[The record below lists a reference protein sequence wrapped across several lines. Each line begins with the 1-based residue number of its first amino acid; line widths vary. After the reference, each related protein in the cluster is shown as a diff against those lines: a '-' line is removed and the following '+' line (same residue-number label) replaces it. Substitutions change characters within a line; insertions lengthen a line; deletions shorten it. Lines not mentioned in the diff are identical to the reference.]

1 MMIPSYA
8 PATSESDRGPFI
20 LPEGTIVFQTGS
32 LFNKP
37 LVLPSTLRTMVF
49 GEEFNQPV
57 KLNKGIQSVSFGDAF
72 DHPLD
77 VPASCSVVN
86 VGKEYPHKIK
96 GLIDEPG
103 NNAASNRLGPHKSV
117 PVSFYG
123 DNIQEKV
130 GKRDVRG
137 IGADSMSAQQT
148 DNLVKEQHQSR
159 A

>member
-86 VGKEYPHKIK
+86 VGKKYPHSIE
-96 GLIDEPG
+96 GLQDEPG
-103 NNAASNRLGPHKSV
+103 SEIKNKLGPHKSV
-117 PVSFYG
+117 PVSIYG
-123 DNIQEKV
+123 SDIKETV
-130 GKRDVRG
+130 AKRDIRS
-137 IGADSMSAQQT
+137 IGSGSMSAQQT